1 MRGAHVCALNL
12 ADTSVSGEDDDGR
25 QVALKS
31 SVHISEALDIEHV
44 HLINEEDTWNELRDT
59 VINIAVHN
67 LINFETQLLCD
78 LSLLRSVN
86 LGHKTKEVVATLG
99 PGICYIEIVKSHI
112 LNNLL
117 SLMDVALGHWNVL
130 FGFQIILSRI
140 RIRSANTLH
149 STACCLDI
157 DDIAHGNLFLLD
169 VLVDA
174 RIKLKLLL
182 TLCGLKAD
190 NDCGDLISVPTV
202 RIFRLLR
209 RDLSDFTFPDFFCL
223 LDSQSDSSTEVF
235 HQDLSLFNLGGVDLG
250 TDHGA
255 EGHLGS
261 ELGGN
266 SQGKSGLT
274 RSWGTSEEKSLAGHL
289 LALDHI
295 NDDSSGLSGLLLS
308 DKAGLHLKGGACFVE
323 SQSLDVSMRGDSLR
337 ASSRSY
343 FFNLHLVFFFSF

>member
-1 MRGAHVCALNL
+1 MY
-12 ADTSVSGEDDDGR
+12 
-25 QVALKS
+25 
-31 SVHISEALDIEHV
+31 
-44 HLINEEDTWNELRDT
+44 LIDEEDTWDELCDT
-59 VINIAVHN
+59 MIDIAVHN

-78 LSLLRSVN
+78 LRLLGPVHLR
-86 LGHKTKEVVATLG
+86 HKAEEIVATLR
-99 PGICYIEIVKSHI
+99 PGICYIEIVKSHV
-112 LNNLL
+112 LDNLL
-117 SLMDVALGHWNVL
+117 SLMDIALGNWNVL
-130 FGFQIILSRI
+130 FGFQIILGGV

-149 STACCLDI
+149 STTRCLDI
-157 DDIAHGNLFLLD
+157 DDIAYGNLLLLN

-182 TLCGLKAD
+182 TFCGLKAD
-190 NDCGDLISVPTV
+190 DDCGDLISVPTV

-235 HQDLSLFNLGGVDLG
+235 HQDLSLLDLGGVDLG

-308 DKAGLHLKGGACFVE
+308 DKAGLHLKSGACFVE
-323 SQSLDVSMRGDSLR
+323 SQSLDVSMCGDSLR